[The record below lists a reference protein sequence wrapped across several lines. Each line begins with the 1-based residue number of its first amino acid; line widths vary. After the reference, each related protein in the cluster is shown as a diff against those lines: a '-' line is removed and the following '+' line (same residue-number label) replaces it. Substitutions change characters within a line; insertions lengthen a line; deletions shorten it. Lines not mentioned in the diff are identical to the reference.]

1 MMNRRFPVV
10 VGALAWS
17 ACASDYDVTE
27 QARRLETESLTV
39 DAGLVA
45 VGERAVI
52 PLFLA
57 STGPGRLTVWDVAVE
72 DDARWEVRSGW
83 ATEDTDEDGAP
94 DAVVVDG
101 GSAEAPSFALV
112 ELVFKPDAE
121 GIFRTVLTV
130 TSNDTEV
137 TDRTDDDQG
146 LWRVVLRGR
155 ARFPCG
161 AFVPGLVDYGPRP
174 PGGFF
179 AAPVAIENCGPV
191 PLTIS
196 NFTVEGDTSFTVATA
211 TPLTVLPGE
220 VGDIEV
226 AFEPGGGAP
235 PAAARIL
242 PVSASPDFNAVGLG
256 LRGNTCAGSAHPAW
270 DADGDGFT
278 VCAGDCAADDA
289 SIRPGAA
296 ERPANGIDDN
306 CDGQVDEAPDDL
318 ADDADGDGLTE
329 EQGDCHDGAPEIRP
343 GAPETL
349 DGRDEDCDGVA
360 DDGTAA
366 TDDDG
371 DGFSEEQG
379 DCDDALAARAPGT
392 AEADNGE
399 DDDCDGVV
407 DEGGPAADDDGDSSS
422 EDDGD
427 CDDGDPWVGVG
438 AVEDCD
444 DVDNDC
450 DGAVDEGEDDAP
462 GGACAFRVEREAAQ
476 VSAAKGCAHAPL
488 PVAAVAILGGL
499 GALLRRRRPCPTP
512 AA

>member
-1 MMNRRFPVV
+1 MRRLATAA
-10 VGALAWS
+10 ALGWAG
-17 ACASDYDVTE
+17 CASDYDVTE

-57 STGPGRLTVWDVAVE
+57 STGPGRLTVFDVAV
-72 DDARWEVRSGW
+72 DDPDHWEVRSGW
-83 ATEDTDEDGAP
+83 ADDDTDDDGAP

-101 GSAEAPSFALV
+101 GSPEAPSFALV
-112 ELVFKPDAE
+112 ELIFKPDDE
-121 GIFRTVLTV
+121 GTFRTVLTV

-137 TDRTDDDQG
+137 TSRTEDDDG

-161 AFVPGLVDYGPRP
+161 SFAPGLVDYGPRP

-179 AAPVAIENCGPV
+179 AAPVAVENCGPV

-196 NFTVEGDTSFTVATA
+196 NFTIEGDTSFSVATA

-220 VGDIEV
+220 TGAIEV

-235 PAAARIL
+235 AVSAQIR
-242 PVSASPDFNAVGLG
+242 PVSASPAFNSGGVAV
-256 LRGNTCAGSAHPAW
+256 RGNTCLGSAHPAW

-278 VCAGDCAADDA
+278 TCGGDCAPDDPA
-289 SIRPGAA
+289 VRPGAA
-296 ERPANGIDDN
+296 ERPANGTDDD
-306 CDGQVDEAPDDL
+306 CDGEVDEAPDDL
-318 ADDADGDGLTE
+318 TDDADGDGLTE
-329 EQGDCHDGAPEIRP
+329 EQGDCHDGAADIRP
-343 GAPETL
+343 GAPETV
-349 DGRDEDCDGVA
+349 DGRDESCDGVA
-360 DDGTAA
+360 DDGTLA

-379 DCDDALAARAPGT
+379 DCDDARAAVAPG
-392 AEADNGE
+392 APEVDNGE

-407 DEGGPAADDDGDSSS
+407 DEGGPAADDDGDGSS

-427 CDDGDPWVGVG
+427 CDDADPWVGVG

-444 DVDNDC
+444 EVDNDC
-450 DGAVDEGEDDAP
+450 DGVIDEGEDDAP

-476 VSAAKGCAHAPL
+476 VAGAKGCSNVPL
-488 PVAAVAILGGL
+488 GAGTAAILGGL
-499 GALLRRRRPCPTP
+499 LGLQRRRRPCPTP
-512 AA
+512 PA